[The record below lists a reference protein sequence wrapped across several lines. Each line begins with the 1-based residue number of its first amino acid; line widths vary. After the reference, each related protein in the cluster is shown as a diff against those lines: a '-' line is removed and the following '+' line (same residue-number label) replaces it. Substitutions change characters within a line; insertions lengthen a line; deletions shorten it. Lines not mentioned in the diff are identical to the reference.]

1 MEKER
6 KQVKKYNGSD
16 DIILLDM
23 SLKSAFLRLFIDHA
37 DIVVDNKNGSILEIH
52 GQTRFGRSR
61 FGRSVEIGFN

>member
-1 MEKER
+1 
-6 KQVKKYNGSD
+6 
-16 DIILLDM
+16 M